1 MIVRIMKSRRRMQHQ
16 ILLAE
21 LLQQLS
27 LLGYAA
33 KVRAR
38 VRCVAQL
45 VLRICLAK
53 HMHAHTFARALP
65 RAAAGPEEA
74 NREPDRARVPGARR
88 GRGEYVYICGLA
100 IARYIG
106 RKRVG
111 RVCEM
116 HCGCFSV
123 CALL

>member
-38 VRCVAQL
+38 VRYVAQL
-45 VLRICLAK
+45 VLPRTCT
-53 HMHAHTFARALP
+53 HVCT
-65 RAAAGPEEA
+65 RAAA
-74 NREPDRARVPGARR
+74 RSRR
-88 GRGEYVYICGLA
+88 T
-100 IARYIG
+100 
-106 RKRVG
+106 
-111 RVCEM
+111 
-116 HCGCFSV
+116 
-123 CALL
+123 